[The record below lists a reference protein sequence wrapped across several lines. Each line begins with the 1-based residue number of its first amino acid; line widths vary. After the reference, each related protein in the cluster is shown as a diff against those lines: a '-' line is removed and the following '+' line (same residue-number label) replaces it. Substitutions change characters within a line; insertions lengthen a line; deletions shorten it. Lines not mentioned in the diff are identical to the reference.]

1 MSKAIQTA
9 PNSYPGHTREAF
21 LLVLLLGLL
30 LTLIYA
36 PFVVFLFRTSIGMEQ
51 LHLGGVLVLVMIAA
65 ALRDTLRRDRIR
77 LSMSNYGLALLGG
90 GAFFLML
97 AGRLPR
103 LALPL
108 VTISFCSSF
117 GALIAIL
124 FGEIG
129 VRRFL
134 PVLVGMTVF
143 GVLVGLFPTLDWPLR
158 SVAARYSAGILAQLG
173 VPVQLALVPQRPP
186 ELLLEVRQRV
196 FSVASECSGFGLLT
210 SSLLVAA
217 VLAVRRPMSWGRRAG
232 LLGFSALAAIVFNM
246 LRIVGISLMTV
257 HTGLPYSW
265 IHEGLGTLLYLAGLG
280 LIWWVA

>member
-1 MSKAIQTA
+1 M
-9 PNSYPGHTREAF
+9 
-21 LLVLLLGLL
+21 
-30 LTLIYA
+30 
-36 PFVVFLFRTSIGMEQ
+36 
-51 LHLGGVLVLVMIAA
+51 
-65 ALRDTLRRDRIR
+65 
-77 LSMSNYGLALLGG
+77 
-90 GAFFLML
+90 
-97 AGRLPR
+97 
-103 LALPL
+103 
-108 VTISFCSSF
+108 
-117 GALIAIL
+117 
-124 FGEIG
+124 
-129 VRRFL
+129 
-134 PVLVGMTVF
+134 
-143 GVLVGLFPTLDWPLR
+143 
-158 SVAARYSAGILAQLG
+158 AARYSAGILAQLG